1 MKRNNIKRYIIFL
14 FAMMMLLSQTLSNV
28 VIAAEDTSYGYTIL
42 GEEVPAPNAYELERS
57 VRASDLGLDSLA
69 SMSDIFYRNGK
80 IYITMTGKVVI
91 TDSDFTHGEIIST
104 YKRGSQDSAV
114 KNPTGIFVTKDNH
127 IYIAE
132 QDAGEIVEFDENH
145 NFVRAIGRPDITGLT
160 FTYAPTKVVVD
171 EVGRIYVKA
180 KSIYEGIIELSPE
193 GEFNRFLRAN
203 EVNPSITDRFY
214 RMIATEEQIS
224 RMQLWLPTDYSDLA
238 LDKDGFLFATVND
251 SSSSE
256 PVRKLNSKGKDVMPE
271 SDFEPR
277 PMGDFKAGSSLSLL
291 SSVAC
296 AEDGRFAVLD
306 VNNSR
311 VFVYSEDAHLMYI
324 LGGSGRTKGNLNS
337 PIDLA
342 FMNDKILVVDLVTQT
357 IEVYQE
363 TEYGALI
370 NSALNDQA
378 SYNYEAA
385 YEKWND
391 VLKINPNFYYA
402 NLGIAKYQLRQG
414 MYQRAME
421 NFEKGGV
428 RNYYSIA
435 YSYVRDNWMNNN
447 FARIISIIALIV
459 VLVIAKKIY
468 RHFRPKQGPLKGKVW
483 DILRKIKY
491 EAVTWPMKVFSTPFK
506 AFDAVKM
513 DKDGSVVMCVII
525 LIAFAWVSLIKE
537 RYTGF
542 LVAFV
547 DKDNINP
554 VMVMASAV
562 LPYLIFIV
570 SSWAV
575 GVLVNGKGNMVDIFK
590 VISYSLYPV
599 VILNLVGT
607 LLSNIVTE
615 DEAALVSG
623 IFVVAYVFFV
633 FYAFIGLIMVHQ
645 YTFTK
650 NVGAILLSFV
660 AMLIIIFITLLLV
673 TLLSGFIT
681 DIVTIFNEFKMLM

>member
-14 FAMMMLLSQTLSNV
+14 FAMMMLLSQTLSNI
-28 VIAAEDTSYGYTIL
+28 VIAAEDTSYSYTIL

-193 GEFNRFLRAN
+193 GEFNRFVGAN

-311 VFVYSEDAHLMYI
+311 GFVYSEDAHLMYI